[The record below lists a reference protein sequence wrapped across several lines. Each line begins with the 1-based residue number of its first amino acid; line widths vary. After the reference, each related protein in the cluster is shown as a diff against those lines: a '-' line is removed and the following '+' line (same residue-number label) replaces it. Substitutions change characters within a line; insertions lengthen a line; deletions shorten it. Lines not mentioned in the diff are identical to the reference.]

1 MSISSSTKQILAA
14 LQKGEL
20 ILQGQFVVGSNATFL
35 GLIRLGNISARV
47 VYKPERGE
55 QPLWDFPPYSLSR
68 REVAAFAVSRALGWE
83 LVPPTVYR
91 RDAPRGKGSVQL
103 FLEHDPA
110 YHYFSFSTADRARL
124 KPVAAF
130 DVLIN
135 NADRKGG
142 HILVDAENH
151 IWLIDHGLC
160 FHAEDKLR
168 TVVWDFSGQPVPAE
182 ILDDL
187 RRLAIRFDRPQDSLT
202 RLLGK
207 LLRPEEMQALA
218 LRTALLLDSGVFPAP
233 RPDRRPY
240 PWPPI

>member
-1 MSISSSTKQILAA
+1 MVSSGSLKSILTA

-20 ILQGQFVVGSNATFL
+20 TLQGQFEAGSNYTFL
-35 GLIRLGNISARV
+35 GLIQHQDFSAQV

-55 QPLWDFPPYSLSR
+55 QPLWDFPQHTLSR
-68 REVAAFAVSRALGWE
+68 REVAAFLVSQALGWR

-91 RDAPRGKGSVQL
+91 RVGPLGKGSVQL

-110 YHYFSFSTADRARL
+110 YHYFSFSTEDRARL

-130 DVLIN
+130 DVIIN

-151 IWLIDHGLC
+151 LWLIDHGVC

-168 TVVWDFSGQPVPAE
+168 TVIWDFAGQP
-182 ILDDL
+182 LDPGLLEDL
-187 RRLAIRFDRPQDSLT
+187 RGLAARLHHPDDRLPV
-202 RLLGK
+202 LLGK
-207 LLRPEEMQALA
+207 LLSQGEVQALA
-218 LRTALLLDSGVFPAP
+218 DRTRHLLDSGVYPAP
-233 RPDRRPY
+233 NLDRRPY
-240 PWPPI
+240 PWPPV